1 MFVFLSVLYLINV
14 FSSSVCFF
22 YLSVC
27 LCWVVVHFELALNKW
42 PEESVFIPIKG
53 LQVTCCNTKIIQ
65 QILTKDGWL
74 IWNQVDSCN
83 STYLSLALSF
93 LLPTDTCL
101 SILRSFYRP
110 IYLLSTCTIL
120 PFLLT
125 LYKLIYL
132 HFLCLLS
139 ICLSSYLSDLSNLS
153 NLSNLPNLSNL
164 SNLSNYLSIY
174 LSIDLSY
181 SNLV

>member
-1 MFVFLSVLYLINV
+1 MYQFLYLPTYLSIFVCIHACMHVLYLSLFLVVCLSICSLSNAFSFLLQSV
-14 FSSSVCFF
+14 FS

-120 PFLLT
+120 PFLLS
-125 LYKLIYL
+125 LYKSIYL
-132 HFLCLLS
+132 YCLCILS
-139 ICLSSYLSDLSNLS
+139 ICLSSYLSNLS
-153 NLSNLPNLSNL
+153 
-164 SNLSNYLSIY
+164 I
-174 LSIDLSY
+174 
-181 SNLV
+181 